1 MNDRPCHTMYQAF
14 LVDIDGVLTCG
25 SSALPGAV
33 DALRV
38 IQTQGRVVL
47 LTNNSTRSQREVAQY
62 LSLLTLEVAAEDVLP
77 TSTLAARYL
86 RERAGATTVW
96 VVGEAGL
103 RDELIIAGHELAD
116 RPDRAEWLVVGMDRR
131 LDYEK
136 LRLALQA
143 LLGGARLL
151 ATNEDATYPTGGG
164 LVPGAGAVVGALRG
178 MGYAP
183 EAVVGKPSRLAFEV
197 ALAQL
202 ALPAE
207 RVLMIGDRLDTD
219 IVGARAAGL
228 DSALVLSG
236 VSAAGDLARTH
247 VRPTW
252 VAASLADL
260 CAGRAQR
267 CAGDDDRLS
276 G

>member
-1 MNDRPCHTMYQAF
+1 MYQAF
-14 LVDIDGVLTCG
+14 LVDMDGVLTRG

-33 DALRV
+33 DALRAM
-38 IQTQGRVVL
+38 QTHGRVLL
-47 LTNNSTRSQREVAQY
+47 LTNNSTRSQQEVSRH
-62 LSLLTLEVAAEDVLP
+62 LSLLAFDVAAEDVLP

-103 RDELIIAGHELAD
+103 RDELVLAGHELAD

-151 ATNEDATYPTGGG
+151 ATNEDATFPVGDG

-183 EAVVGKPSRLAFEV
+183 EAVIGKPSRLAFDA

-207 RVLMIGDRLDTD
+207 RVLMIGDRLETD
-219 IVGARAAGL
+219 IVGACDAGL

-236 VSAAGDLARTH
+236 VSAADDLARSGI
-247 VRPTW
+247 RPTW

-260 CAGRAQR
+260 CAGRMERFPEDGGRSLGRR
-267 CAGDDDRLS
+267 CGTV